1 MDMNQLRM
9 LVAVDDAGGITAAAD
24 LLGVTQPAVS
34 RALRR
39 LEADVATTLVVP
51 RGRGIELTA
60 EGRRLATDARAIVE
74 SFDALAARR
83 PAPASTLRI
92 ASYEPWSTWFLPPAL
107 AAAGIERA
115 DLVELVPGELED
127 ALVDAR
133 IHLAVTAHP
142 VARRELAHERIARVR
157 TVEVGA
163 ARTSS
168 SPSLPWVAPFDSS
181 AGTITGRAGLDGWP
195 ATRARDVG
203 FRVTMLETA
212 LGLCRSGAAR
222 ALLPEPLVE
231 RHNSLVRARDHL
243 VVRPTR
249 VGLPMLDVQLV
260 HRTDTQLYST
270 ALDLLGALRSLLG

>member
-9 LVAVDDAGGITAAAD
+9 LTAVDDTGSVTAAAD

-39 LEADVATTLVVP
+39 LQADLDTTLVIP

-60 EGRRLATDARAIVE
+60 DGRRIAAEARHLVE
-74 SFDALAARR
+74 SFDALATRR
-83 PAPASTLRI
+83 TAPASTLRI
-92 ASYEPWSTWFLPPAL
+92 ATYEPWSTWFLPPAL

-115 DLVELVPGELED
+115 DVVELVPGDVED
-127 ALVDAR
+127 ALVASR
-133 IHLAVTAHP
+133 IDLAVTAHP
-142 VARRELAHERIARVR
+142 VARRELTHERIARVR

-163 ARTSS
+163 ARTSP
-168 SPSLPWVAPFDSS
+168 SPSLPWVVPFDSS

-195 ATRARDVG
+195 ANRTRDVA

-222 ALLPEPLVE
+222 ALLPEPLVA
-231 RHNSLVRARDHL
+231 RHNALVRAREHL

-249 VGLPMLDVQLV
+249 VALPTLDVHLV
-260 HRTDTQLYST
+260 HRGDAPLDST